1 MNPLGRS
8 IVRRA
13 LQTLDGV
20 RSLERLETMPFHDE
34 GFGFDRFGLE
44 RESFWAGY
52 LAVRLLYRHWFRVR
66 STGHENVPREGRVI
80 LAPNHSGLLPF
91 DGAMIT
97 ADLLERLDPPRSV
110 RAIVDHFA
118 FALPYVGTFMQRTG
132 QVPGTTRNFAD
143 LLRQDELVLV
153 FPEGTRAIVKPY
165 RERYRLKKFNV
176 GFVELAIEHEA
187 PIVPVAVIGAEEQ
200 APILFGSRTLG
211 KKLGMPLFPIT
222 PTFPL
227 LGPLGL
233 IPYPSRYHIAYGE
246 PIWLHREYPKEA
258 ARDPIVLQALA
269 QQVQARVQGMIDV
282 GLELRRGRG
291 PEGEWSRGM
300 RAAVTAGAASAGE
313 DVP

>member
-8 IVRRA
+8 LVRRA

-52 LAVRLLYRHWFRVR
+52 LAVRFLYRHWFRVR

-211 KKLGMPLFPIT
+211 KKVGMPLFPVT

-246 PIWLHREYPKEA
+246 PIWLHREYPREA

-282 GLELRRGRG
+282 GLELRRGRNG
-291 PEGEWSRGM
+291 HGEWSRGM
-300 RAAVTAGAASAGE
+300 RAAMTAGAAGAGG